1 MKVKSVISIL
11 ILVSCSAMAQN
22 EEQLFHYLKV
32 SSANAEVSCY
42 LNGFP
47 VYDIDSEGM
56 ISNQTPVNLALVG
69 ENNVLKI
76 VAKPLGD
83 NAFVSGGI
91 STYGGGE
98 MVSTDDNREGQLQ
111 FEFKMEE
118 PTIKTYE
125 FDNERFDYSASI
137 QSVPVLNDEEA
148 LKDYA
153 LKIHSLIKLK
163 KSKRLIEE
171 MTPKL
176 EDTAKAFSVDA
187 NIMYENMK
195 QVLQSNIFATPWQG
209 VSREEIVPVSYCD
222 GKVWELTQKDG
233 KPLIY
238 YQESE
243 DSYSSMKIFVAKV
256 DGKLRVVR

>member
-1 MKVKSVISIL
+1 MKLKSIVL
-11 ILVSCSAMAQN
+11 ILLLISVSAMAQN

-32 SSANAEVSCY
+32 SSSNAKVNCY
-42 LNGFP
+42 INGFP
-47 VYDIDSEGM
+47 VYDIEGDGM
-56 ISNQTPVNLALVG
+56 VSNQTPVNLALVG
-69 ENNVLKI
+69 DNNVLEI
-76 VAKPLGD
+76 VAIPLGD

-98 MVSTDDNREGQLQ
+98 MVSTDDDRDGLLQ
-111 FEFKMEE
+111 FEFRMNE
-118 PTIKTYE
+118 TTTKTCE
-125 FDNERFDYSASI
+125 FKNDRFDFSASI
-137 QSVPVLNDEEA
+137 KSVPALNDEEA
-148 LKDYA
+148 LIDYA

-163 KSKRLIEE
+163 KSKKLIEE
-171 MTPKL
+171 MTPKI
-176 EDTAKAFSVDA
+176 EDTAEAFSVDA
-187 NIMYENMK
+187 EIMYENMK
-195 QVLQSNIFATPWQG
+195 QVLQANIFATPWQS

-243 DSYSSMKIFVAKV
+243 DSYSSMKIFVAQV